1 MEKLQPS
8 TNTFTVDQIRK
19 VWRQCKHR
27 NARRPGSNL
36 SHFSLTGLFTVS
48 LPRCPDLFYP
58 IPAQRDRAHSMFFSS
73 PERDQYCRNYCQELF
88 AAVESADGHFESL
101 DLVFSKLLAVGF
113 VTKENENSVVDRAT
127 KILSRLP
134 ASPPCPVDAM
144 SSDVSNLS
152 RLDGY
157 TRLKPPQR
165 SVNGDVNLV
174 WNALEVVCSVDTNL
188 LRIVLNFCS
197 VDGDFRMPDQ
207 GLDRFP
213 HLALEEVW
221 SVDVLRKYVDTVAE
235 LLETVVSM
243 SGLEYDPEK
252 KKNWFLVKACL
263 WTSWQR
269 SVMVFFWYLS
279 LFSFTSISL

>member
-1 MEKLQPS
+1 
-8 TNTFTVDQIRK
+8 
-19 VWRQCKHR
+19 
-27 NARRPGSNL
+27 
-36 SHFSLTGLFTVS
+36 LTAL
-48 LPRCPDLFYP
+48 R
-58 IPAQRDRAHSMFFSS
+58 
-73 PERDQYCRNYCQELF
+73 
-88 AAVESADGHFESL
+88 
-101 DLVFSKLLAVGF
+101 
-113 VTKENENSVVDRAT
+113 
-127 KILSRLP
+127 
-134 ASPPCPVDAM
+134 
-144 SSDVSNLS
+144 SNLS

-157 TRLKPPQR
+157 TRLKPSQR

-213 HLALEEVW
+213 HLTLEEVW

-235 LLETVVSM
+235 LLEAVVSM

-252 KKNWFLVKACL
+252 KKNWFLVKAYL